1 MGCPS
6 RPRCPGGG
14 LDLTPQGRIHFRGLL
29 GEPVPPALQLLAGS
43 LAWLVG
49 GVVVVL
55 AGVLYATGASSLAP
69 WSRSRST

>member
-29 GEPVPPALQLLAGS
+29 GEPVPPALQLLGLLLVLLGAGGRGVS
-43 LAWLVG
+43 TCLCKRG
-49 GVVVVL
+49 GH
-55 AGVLYATGASSLAP
+55 
-69 WSRSRST
+69 R